1 MVNVYVF
8 LKLDY
13 YCRNSAELEVLRLA
27 LILPL
32 TEHLVNLIDPDR
44 CYFLLS
50 VPVEDCVPYPS
61 PHPRH
66 YPKAIFS
73 AWWYCVQFC
82 SYFGHLKYTYAHTNA
97 VTVIKLYPCLLRD
110 VLY

>member
-1 MVNVYVF
+1 MF
-8 LKLDY
+8 
-13 YCRNSAELEVLRLA
+13 
-27 LILPL
+27 P
-32 TEHLVNLIDPDR
+32 DPDR

-73 AWWYCVQFC
+73 AWWYCVQLC
-82 SYFGHLKYTYAHTNA
+82 SYFVHLKYTYAHTNA